1 MFDYQKQRQLLHTT
15 FKLFWFSVL
24 LHNTGLALSTFAYM
38 SYGMNGYGSPSAKL
52 TGRVL
57 ESAAEICFLLLLL
70 LLAKGYTVTRARL
83 RTASSIKL
91 TVFVCSY
98 SIMYVALFLMEQ
110 LFFDPGKVLYLYE
123 SSFGYG
129 LIILR
134 LLGWLMFV
142 YAHFFTLKHYPEK
155 GGFYYPF
162 LTFFTVWFVAGPVMI
177 LLGNNLIAKWVR
189 EKVIVSVE
197 HCVCLLGHSVFLVL
211 TRPSAHNKNFP
222 FHVRTTQIG
231 IMEAISSH
239 TTVGNHTLE
248 SFGHHGYGVSPANG
262 R

>member
-1 MFDYQKQRQLLHTT
+1 MTNGEPWDYLHYHYSADEFYILPILAVFLVFHLALLCITFSHAVQLVSVIFPLIQDWSVSSDNYQKQRQLLHTT

-24 LHNTGLALSTFAYM
+24 LHTTGLALSTFAYM

-57 ESAAEICFLLLLL
+57 ESAAEISFLLLLL

-91 TVFVCSY
+91 TVFICSY

-134 LLGWLMFV
+134 LVGYLMFV

-155 GGFYYPF
+155 VK
-162 LTFFTVWFVAGPVMI
+162 L
-177 LLGNNLIAKWVR
+177 
-189 EKVIVSVE
+189 
-197 HCVCLLGHSVFLVL
+197 
-211 TRPSAHNKNFP
+211 PSDS
-222 FHVRTTQIG
+222 Q
-231 IMEAISSH
+231 
-239 TTVGNHTLE
+239 
-248 SFGHHGYGVSPANG
+248 PASQY
-262 R
+262 

>member
-1 MFDYQKQRQLLHTT
+1 MSTSAQTAVIACCKACNVISNICWSGLQVDPVLQGLRLRYKFWLTNGEPWDYLHYHYSADEFYILPILSVFLALHLALLCITFSHAVQLKHRQLLHTT

-24 LHNTGLALSTFAYM
+24 LHTTGLVLSTFSFM

-57 ESAAEICFLLLLL
+57 SSAAEICFLLLLL
-70 LLAKGYTVTRARL
+70 LLAKGYTVTRAKL

-91 TVFVCSY
+91 TVFICSY

-129 LIILR
+129 LMVLR
-134 LLGWLMFV
+134 MVGWLMFV

-155 GGFYYPF
+155 
-162 LTFFTVWFVAGPVMI
+162 
-177 LLGNNLIAKWVR
+177 VR
-189 EKVIVSVE
+189 S
-197 HCVCLLGHSVFLVL
+197 L
-211 TRPSAHNKNFP
+211 
-222 FHVRTTQIG
+222 
-231 IMEAISSH
+231 SS
-239 TTVGNHTLE
+239 
-248 SFGHHGYGVSPANG
+248 
-262 R
+262 

>member
-1 MFDYQKQRQLLHTT
+1 MLLHTI
-15 FKLFWFSVL
+15 
-24 LHNTGLALSTFAYM
+24 GLALSSFAYM

-91 TVFVCSY
+91 TVFICSY

-134 LLGWLMFV
+134 LVGWLMFV

-155 GGFYYPF
+155 
-162 LTFFTVWFVAGPVMI
+162 VKPVSQS
-177 LLGNNLIAKWVR
+177 ASQP
-189 EKVIVSVE
+189 VI
-197 HCVCLLGHSVFLVL
+197 
-211 TRPSAHNKNFP
+211 
-222 FHVRTTQIG
+222 I
-231 IMEAISSH
+231 I
-239 TTVGNHTLE
+239 
-248 SFGHHGYGVSPANG
+248 
-262 R
+262 